1 MVKGEGENILIL
13 AGWGTDYKVYKN
25 LAESISNYAKVFY
38 FDMPGFGKS
47 DEPKEPWNVDNYI
60 SLVKEFIRQLNIKE
74 LSIIGHS
81 NGGRICIKMLSDNNL
96 EFKVKKLILIGSAGI
111 VNKKSLKKRLKI
123 ATVKIGKKFLSLP
136 IIKNIFPNT
145 VEKLKNKM
153 GSVDYRNAI
162 WLGYEQIK
170 KDGYINTNTIVKIQ
184 GTIEHNNA
192 GIKKLPGTELKNSI
206 TGETIYTPPQSE
218 QEITG
223 YLKNLEDFINNNE
236 DGIDPLIKVCL
247 IHYQFESIHPFYDG
261 NGRTGRI
268 LNILYLVLNNLIDSP
283 ILYLSKYINKTKQEY
298 YKLFNEVR
306 NNNNFEDW
314 ILYILKG
321 IEITSKETITL
332 IEKIQNEMKT
342 YKEEFRNKLPKIY
355 SKELLESL
363 FYEVYTKIAYIEKAC
378 NVTRITA
385 TSYLNQ
391 LEEIGLL
398 ESEKIGREKLYKNTR
413 LIKLLSES

>member
-1 MVKGEGENILIL
+1 MIDIKQKIFRYLYNNLKPSDIEKKEEIIKKLFAKTGNQIIVEQNFDNKNHKIIHVFKICIIFLIFYTCSFMHILINAVTINEAKDSSAIENIVTTHDDI
-13 AGWGTDYKVYKN
+13 YKVLTESGYKEEN
-25 LAESISNYAKVFY
+25 AKEV
-38 FDMPGFGKS
+38 
-47 DEPKEPWNVDNYI
+47 
-60 SLVKEFIRQLNIKE
+60 
-74 LSIIGHS
+74 
-81 NGGRICIKMLSDNNL
+81 
-96 EFKVKKLILIGSAGI
+96 
-111 VNKKSLKKRLKI
+111 
-123 ATVKIGKKFLSLP
+123 
-136 IIKNIFPNT
+136 
-145 VEKLKNKM
+145 
-153 GSVDYRNAI
+153 VDYRNAI

-170 KDGYINTNTIVKIQ
+170 KDEFINTNTIVKIQ

-192 GIKKLPGTELKNSI
+192 GIRKLPSTELKNSI
-206 TGETIYTPPQSE
+206 TGETIYTPPQNE
-218 QEITG
+218 KEIRE

-306 NNNNFEDW
+306 KNNNFEDW

-321 IEITSKETITL
+321 IEITSKETIEL
-332 IEKIQNEMKT
+332 IEKIQTEMKN
-342 YKEEFRNKLPKIY
+342 YKEEFRSKLPKIY

-363 FYEVYTKIAYIEKAC
+363 FYEVCTKISYIEKIC
-378 NVTRITA
+378 DVTRITA

-391 LEEIGLL
+391 LEKIGLL
-398 ESEKIGREKLYKNTR
+398 ESEKVGREKLYKNVR
-413 LIKLLSES
+413 LIKLLSEN